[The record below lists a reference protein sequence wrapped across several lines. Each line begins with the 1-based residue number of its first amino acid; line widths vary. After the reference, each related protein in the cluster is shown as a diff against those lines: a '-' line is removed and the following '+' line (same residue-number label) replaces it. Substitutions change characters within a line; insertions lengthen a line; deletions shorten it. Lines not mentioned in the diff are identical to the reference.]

1 MKKKVLFSIL
11 MAAVLVATA
20 GCTSGGRKKKR
31 SSGAS
36 TSQSS
41 DPMDKFFENG
51 FKGCIRIAGETKA
64 RDDAINEVDPATTLN
79 KDLFA
84 ILTNK
89 TKAQKS
95 GSPEEYDMTLS
106 YSYTITNGTSNI
118 NDYIEARI
126 DNEDKSVIFFKGFP
140 AVGTDLSACPIIKA
154 TVTGTINGD
163 SRTKDYQLR
172 LNPYDLKYHQMPIS
186 EIYAPAT
193 KCFDWMTEDF
203 TTQGHETAEA
213 GAFGPDVAKYADEGW
228 WQNSENKKVHAAI
241 ETYGYITFIS
251 KDKNNAILECGNQA
265 IQLYQVAEYAAWE
278 STKDDVMN
286 KPVVVRGELSGG
298 FGNLQISYIRE
309 IFPAPSSISVAA
321 PVTPTEFTE
330 AMIGNIL
337 WSENPLFNKVF
348 KATSVK
354 YAGNV
359 HQIHNKQGGEATV
372 VDPEITG
379 DALQSVDFL
388 GSRYEFDVTIGSTTF
403 TVQTDY
409 HIIEV
414 NPELAATLKTIVNKP
429 VGSDI
434 KIGGTVRWLNDRSVV
449 GGNDGTTRTQGAWE
463 IVPFLPEH
471 AVAN

>member
-1 MKKKVLFSIL
+1 
-11 MAAVLVATA
+11 MATVLVATA
-20 GCTSGGRKKKR
+20 GCTSGGRKKKK

-36 TSQSS
+36 TSESS

-106 YSYTITNGTSNI
+106 YSYTITNGTSDI

-140 AVGTDLSACPIIKA
+140 AVGTALDACPVIKA

-203 TTQGHETAEA
+203 TTQGHETACA
-213 GAFGPDVAKYADEGW
+213 DAFGPDVTKYADEGW
-228 WQNSENKKVHAAI
+228 WQNPENKKVHAAI
-241 ETYGYITFIS
+241 ETYGYITYLS
-251 KDKNNAILECGNQA
+251 PDKNNGILECGNQA
-265 IQLYQVAEYAAWE
+265 IQLYQVAEYAAWN
-278 STKDDVMN
+278 STKNDVMN
-286 KPVVVRGELSGG
+286 VPVVVRGELSGG

-321 PVTPTEFTE
+321 PATPVEFTE
-330 AMIGNIL
+330 AEIANVN
-337 WSENPLFNKVF
+337 WSENPLFNKVV

-354 YAGNV
+354 FDGNV
-359 HQIHNKQGGEATV
+359 HQIINHSGGDDTEV
-372 VDPEITG
+372 KDEITG
-379 DALQSVDFL
+379 SDLDGVDFTAY
-388 GSRYEFDVTIGSTTF
+388 RYEFDVKIGETVL

-409 HIIEV
+409 HIIERY
-414 NPELAATLKTIVNKP
+414 PELAASLKSIVKSTKGTN
-429 VGSDI
+429 V
-434 KIGGTVRWLNDRSVV
+434 KIGGTIRWLNDRSVV
-449 GGNDGTTRTQGAWE
+449 GGNDSTTRTQGKWE
-463 IVPFLPEH
+463 IVPYLPEH
-471 AVAN
+471 ASLA